1 MAQPA
6 AAPATPWPTMWP
18 AMPPTAAPL
27 RHPASA
33 EPENAAAASSAAA
46 PNASSFM
53 RDLPRPM
60 NARRRG
66 RFRAASRDGRSW
78 PRRRPFP
85 GARIRATSAA
95 TEAPEQPMNQID
107 LNGHVAIVTGGAQG
121 IGQAIVERFAAS
133 GATVEIWD
141 LDGDLAQETA
151 TEIGDTVYA
160 RGVDVTDAAA
170 VMQAAKDA
178 EAAHGPIDIL
188 VTSAGIAGPTVK
200 TWEYPLEQWERVMK
214 INVDGTFYCCRAVVP
229 SMIAQGYGRIVTIA
243 SIAGKEGNPNAS
255 PYSAS
260 KAAVIALTK
269 SRGKELAG
277 HDIAVNTVTPAAART
292 RIFEQISQEHIDFML
307 SKIPRGRFLETR
319 EVAAMVAWLCS
330 AENSFTTG
338 AVFDLS
344 GGRATY

>member
-1 MAQPA
+1 
-6 AAPATPWPTMWP
+6 
-18 AMPPTAAPL
+18 
-27 RHPASA
+27 
-33 EPENAAAASSAAA
+33 
-46 PNASSFM
+46 
-53 RDLPRPM
+53 
-60 NARRRG
+60 
-66 RFRAASRDGRSW
+66 
-78 PRRRPFP
+78 
-85 GARIRATSAA
+85 
-95 TEAPEQPMNQID
+95 MNQID

-200 TWEYPLEQWERVMK
+200 TWEYPLEQWDRVMK

-269 SRGKELAG
+269 SLGKELAG

-319 EVAAMVAWLCS
+319 EVAAMVAWLSS